1 MTPANSIS
9 LVIKSLSC
17 NESLARSVVAAFC
30 VELSPTLEE
39 INDIKTSVS
48 EAVTNCIVHG
58 YENMPVGWV
67 TINAAIVDSTLHL
80 EVVDNGIGIED
91 IDKARQAFF
100 TTKHEEERSGMGF
113 TVMESFM
120 DTLDVAQGL
129 DGGTIVRMTKKIS
142 GKRERVA
149 V

>member
-30 VELSPTLEE
+30 VELSPSLEE

-67 TINAAIVDSTLHL
+67 TVNAAIVGSTVHI
-80 EVVDNGIGIED
+80 EVIDNGVGIED

-100 TTKHEEERSGMGF
+100 TTKPEEERSGMGF

-120 DTLDVAQGL
+120 DTLDVTQGL
-129 DGGTIVRMTKKIS
+129 DGGTVVRMTKKIQ
-142 GKRERVA
+142 GKREKIA